1 VGNSQ
6 RGLFNISSVAVG
18 ICYLP
23 NFKVAMTE
31 LVATIAIVLLAAVM
45 VVRYVWLEINN
56 PCRGCKKECDK
67 RRK

>member
-1 VGNSQ
+1 
-6 RGLFNISSVAVG
+6 
-18 ICYLP
+18 
-23 NFKVAMTE
+23 MTE
-31 LVATIAIVLLAAVM
+31 LVVTIAIVLLAAIM